1 MRIEKAL
8 RRVEALRMHCLNMA
22 EIAPSA
28 SDTWEQDA
36 EALTEAL
43 RLMRREIGA
52 KESEE

>member
-1 MRIEKAL
+1 MRTEKAIK
-8 RRVEALRMHCLNMA
+8 RVEALRQHCLNMA
-22 EIAPSA
+22 DITPSA